1 MVMMLT
7 AGLGVSEIMI
17 GWDINTLAV
26 GGVILLLLRNEAVDI
41 PLHRCGKMIS
51 HVGTSSKR

>member
-17 GWDINTLAV
+17 GWDNVTLEA

-41 PLHRCGKMIS
+41 PLHR
-51 HVGTSSKR
+51 HGTREM

>member
-26 GGVILLLLRNEAVDI
+26 GGVILLLLRNDAVDI
-41 PLHRCGKMIS
+41 PLQMWKDDFTCRNIQ
-51 HVGTSSKR
+51 